1 MGNTIEKTDV
11 REALDSKLSRYF
23 GVGADEA
30 TKAQVYKAVILT
42 VKDILTNK
50 RSAYRHDMK
59 KQQAKRVYY
68 LFGFL

>member
-30 TKAQVYKAVILT
+30 TKAQVYGGIHST
-42 VKDILTNK
+42 GIE
-50 RSAYRHDMK
+50 R
-59 KQQAKRVYY
+59 Q
-68 LFGFL
+68 FL